1 MSVLKVN
8 MNRYKFK
15 EADWPGAIKYLKTG
29 KEEINAPNWAIAKK
43 ADLKVKGNK
52 IFYKDLEIIPSEK
65 IDDYLRDKIYN
76 KDSKLTFGRDSCFH
90 LLKKSVIGCPRR
102 RVMTFLRSQKT
113 LGETRAAVPQP
124 KIRSGPKLKG
134 LQLQTDLVFVRKN
147 DVFDSNPRFEKI
159 LEKKETYILCTT
171 EVASGL
177 CRLSYVETKESKVVT
192 PLVLAHIKWFGK
204 RFKKKPSDFTLRLDK
219 GTEFKMA
226 KLKELVP
233 DTKNVPTGTSVER
246 KNRQIQQCFFRIIK
260 NRQAQTVEEAVRKS
274 EEMANRTMN
283 KYHKKTP
290 DEIVDDEKVEDTVKR
305 YNQTR
310 RAYKAG
316 DQRKP
321 FRINTW
327 VRILVK
333 KQKASLDFK
342 SYKNK
347 TFSSE
352 VYQIKGVTKK
362 KIPLKYR
369 VNGRWYTQ
377 DMLLKSAPRD
387 KASID
392 LVKQRDRKQEIVD
405 FKEEIEKEKV
415 RLEKRR
421 INDARLKALRDADQL
436 MKVRED
442 AVKKLREKLA
452 KKKQANLEIDKLI
465 DEAEAEYQKE
475 KQFTGKK
482 KRIKYFEQPEKD
494 EEWTP
499 DMDKPKKKKS
509 TKKSDKQKK
518 IRQLDKKYQELVR
531 WTTGEENK
539 SYEGPNQDTLNRSY
553 NKNIKDAQS
562 LVKQMLKIKKNFK
575 NKQYFDEFVVP

>member
-1 MSVLKVN
+1 MVK

-177 CRLSYVETKESKVVT
+177 CKLSYVETKESKIVT
-192 PLVLAHIKWFGK
+192 PLVLSHIKWFAK

-219 GTEFKMA
+219 GSEFKMA

-260 NRQAQTVEEAVRKS
+260 NRQAQTVEEAVQKS

-310 RAYKAG
+310 KAYKAG
-316 DQRKP
+316 DHRKP
-321 FRINTW
+321 FRLNTW

-333 KQKASLDFK
+333 KPKASLEYK
-342 SYKNK
+342 SYKNLAY
-347 TFSSE
+347 SSQ
-352 VYQIKGVTKK
+352 VYQIKGVTKRK
-362 KIPLKYR
+362 VPLKYR

-377 DMLLKSAPRD
+377 DMLLKSSPRD

-392 LVKQRDRKQEIVD
+392 LVKQRDRKQEIID

-442 AVKKLREKLA
+442 AVKRLRERQA
-452 KKKQANLEIDKLI
+452 QKKKEALEIDKLI
-465 DEAEAEYQKE
+465 DLAEAVYQ
-475 KQFTGKK
+475 
-482 KRIKYFEQPEKD
+482 
-494 EEWTP
+494 
-499 DMDKPKKKKS
+499 KKKKNIRYFFFYP
-509 TKKSDKQKK
+509 K
-518 IRQLDKKYQELVR
+518 I
-531 WTTGEENK
+531 T
-539 SYEGPNQDTLNRSY
+539 
-553 NKNIKDAQS
+553 I
-562 LVKQMLKIKKNFK
+562 
-575 NKQYFDEFVVP
+575 FVT